1 MVLTHEGATKVEQ
14 VPYLGVLL
22 APTPVLDFF
31 GRCATRN
38 PPCHKNDAV
47 FYWWQD
53 PQTFLNHIFP
63 KTNFGSILLDPW
75 IPLVLRMSGSPT

>member
-53 PQTFLNHIFP
+53 PQKSRNQ
-63 KTNFGSILLDPW
+63 NFF
-75 IPLVLRMSGSPT
+75 

>member
-1 MVLTHEGATKVEQ
+1 MVLTHEGASKVEQ

-47 FYWWQD
+47 CYWW
-53 PQTFLNHIFP
+53 HRGAI
-63 KTNFGSILLDPW
+63 
-75 IPLVLRMSGSPT
+75 R